1 MASAVIQF
9 SVNTCPEVLA
19 AFNIQALQ
27 VQIAAR
33 AGNGVSPSAVRIVL
47 RCTSIGGSSA
57 AAVVGTSAE
66 GVWAS
71 GSLSSSASD
80 PASDAVDLEGADA
93 PASRVLQTTS
103 GALLQ
108 VCVTRM
114 AKGVG

>member
-66 GVWAS
+66 GVGAS
-71 GSLSSSASD
+71 GSLNSS
-80 PASDAVDLEGADA
+80 ASDAVDLEGVDA